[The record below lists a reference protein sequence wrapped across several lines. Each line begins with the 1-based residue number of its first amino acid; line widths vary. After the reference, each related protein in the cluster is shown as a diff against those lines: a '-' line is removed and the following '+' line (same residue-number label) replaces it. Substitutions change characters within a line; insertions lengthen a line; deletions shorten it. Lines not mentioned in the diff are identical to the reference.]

1 MATLTMEPKKT
12 KKLSRYEI
20 LLSKLGEAPSYAA
33 VSNQGVLL
41 QFIIA
46 DPTSKNNGL
55 VPNDDWNLARVKAI
69 QLTKQEC
76 LKIKVGEYVSW
87 IIDRYNELEKTI
99 FVSDVKNSKEL
110 MNLRN
115 RFMED
120 LYKVNFELTKFHRF
134 KSKLPIESRD
144 INKLQFHQLEDLMAP
159 FTLEKKKGTVEEK
172 KAAQTS
178 YEYPGSEV
186 AFRGEKWTV
195 VKIWEN
201 TELAKD
207 AACFFGGYDLKPIE
221 GETNWCTSSP
231 GSYNRYFYHSEKGP
245 LYVVLPNDSKTF
257 GNKTGLPTDRF
268 QFHFPTNQFMDKHDR
283 SIDLVNFLNT
293 SMLELKEFFKPEFA
307 AGVTEGGEELSVD
320 SSSHG
325 ALGKFISLYGLDD
338 LFDNLPLTLKKI
350 HIKNDNSDVNF
361 VLPKSIFK
369 FKNLESLFLKNC
381 VDTIPEEITQLS
393 KLVFIAFEG
402 NNKLRSIP
410 DGIVHLPNLLFI
422 NLKGNPNLVV
432 SDYFKNHSFE
442 FAPNMWKGK
451 GMLKMEI

>member
-1 MATLTMEPKKT
+1 MATLTMEPEKT

-33 VSNQGVLL
+33 VSNQGILL

-55 VPNDDWNLARVKAI
+55 VPNEDWNLARVKAI

-134 KSKLPIESRD
+134 KSKLPIENRD
-144 INKLQFHQLEDLMAP
+144 INKLLFHQLEDLMAP
-159 FTLEKKKGTVEEK
+159 FSLEKKKGTVEEK

-195 VKIWEN
+195 IKIWEN

-221 GETNWCTSSP
+221 GETSWCTSSP

-245 LYVVLPNDSKTF
+245 LYVILPNESKSF
-257 GNKTGLPTDRF
+257 GNKSGLPTDRF
-268 QFHFPTNQFMDKHDR
+268 QFHFQTNQFMDKHDR
-283 SIDLVNFLNT
+283 PIDLIKFLNIDM
-293 SMLELKEFFKPEFA
+293 SELKGFFKPEFA
-307 AGVTEGGEELSVD
+307 TGLTEGGEELSID
-320 SSSHG
+320 DFNHG
-325 ALGKFISLYGLDD
+325 VVSKFVGLYGLDE
-338 LFDNLPLTLKKI
+338 LFNFLPATLKKI
-350 HIKNDNSDVNF
+350 HIKNSNKDQVITI
-361 VLPKSIFK
+361 PKTISK
-369 FKNLESLFLKNC
+369 FKNLESLYLKNC
-381 VDTIPEEITQLS
+381 VGSLPDEICYLKNLVFAAFEDNEKLEQIPESILS
-393 KLVFIAFEG
+393 
-402 NNKLRSIP
+402 
-410 DGIVHLPNLLFI
+410 LPKLLFI
-422 NLKGNPNLVV
+422 NLKGNKNLVL
-432 SDYFKNHSFE
+432 SANFTNNTE
-442 FAPNMWKGK
+442 QFAPNMWKGK